1 MPSHFFWAIIKYKH
15 QNRYCYNKGMVK
27 KMLLVRG
34 LIAIVLGWNL
44 QCALVF
50 ILNPAGHMGG
60 FGLEGLAGA
69 QMVRAMGLLFVMW
82 NVPYAFALADPVRNR
97 VSLIEAVVMQTIG
110 LAGEMLILLLGG
122 PYPPVIEATLMR
134 FILFDGVGLALLVIT
149 LWLVRGQAKQD

>member
-1 MPSHFFWAIIKYKH
+1 MQKREMIAKV
-15 QNRYCYNKGMVK
+15 M
-27 KMLLVRG
+27 
-34 LIAIVLGWNL
+34 IAIVLVWNL

-110 LAGEMLILLLGG
+110 LTGEMLILLLGG
-122 PYPPVIEATLMR
+122 PYPPVIEAILMR
-134 FILFDGVGLALLVIT
+134 FILFDGVGLILLIGALCLA
-149 LWLVRGQAKQD
+149 RGQAKRN